1 MLGQV
6 PVQCKVSKDP
16 VLRLVLSLKKV
27 IMGEASSIS
36 SYLLENQTLKFR
48 CKFLNPYTRYTF
60 RKTGPVVAY
69 LRQTIHNI
77 QKQSFNKNYIDFS
90 TRFSFVLAIKNIQL
104 HENDSY

>member
-1 MLGQV
+1 
-6 PVQCKVSKDP
+6 
-16 VLRLVLSLKKV
+16 
-27 IMGEASSIS
+27 MGEASSIS
-36 SYLLENQTLKFR
+36 SYLLENQTLKLR

-60 RKTGPVVAY
+60 RKTWPVVAY
-69 LRQTIHNI
+69 LRRTIHNI